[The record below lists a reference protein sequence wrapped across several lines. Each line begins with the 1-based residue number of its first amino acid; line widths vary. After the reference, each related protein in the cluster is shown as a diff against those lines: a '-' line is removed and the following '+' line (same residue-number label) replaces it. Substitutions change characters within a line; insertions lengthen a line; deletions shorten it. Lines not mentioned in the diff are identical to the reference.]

1 MTENFQGLSDLRA
14 AVAAIAS
21 AGTPSEIF
29 RALLEG
35 GACGAPR
42 TTVLLLRERRWKGWG
57 GSGHGA
63 AALAALR
70 SLALPDDH
78 PWLAR
83 LAASEEPWLPAR
95 PGDDLPRFGQAPAE
109 AAFGVSVRVGGKAVA
124 ALMAE
129 RGPGEGPWQP
139 EALALLVD
147 AARLRLELD
156 LAWRRLRAAGPALT
170 EAPLEPRVPAE
181 ETDRSAVATQ
191 MSPWTDAPSR
201 PAAEPDPGAEEV
213 RRFARLVATDIR
225 LYNEEAVVH
234 GRQQRD
240 LAQRLGEQLHRG
252 RESFV
257 QRFPELGEDG
267 LRILRDSYV
276 QVLAGGDESLIPAD

>member
-1 MTENFQGLSDLRA
+1 MTGNFQGLSALQA

-21 AGTPSEIF
+21 AKTPSEIF

-35 GACGAPR
+35 AACGAPR

-57 GSGHGA
+57 GSGHDA

-70 SLALPDDH
+70 ALALPDDH
-78 PWLAR
+78 AWLAR
-83 LAASEEPWLPAR
+83 LAVSAEPWLPAG

-109 AAFGVSVRVGGKAVA
+109 AAFGVSVRAGGKAVA
-124 ALMAE
+124 ALIAE
-129 RGPGEGPWQP
+129 RGPGQGPWQP
-139 EALALLVD
+139 EALAVLVD

-156 LAWRRLRAAGPALT
+156 LAWRRLRAAGSALT
-170 EAPLEPRVPAE
+170 EAPLEPRTGME
-181 ETDRSAVATQ
+181 TTDRSAVATQ
-191 MSPWTDAPSR
+191 LSPWSDQPAP
-201 PAAEPDPGAEEV
+201 PAPEPDPRVDEV
-213 RRFARLVATDIR
+213 RRFAKLVATDIR

-257 QRFPELGEDG
+257 QRFPELGADG

-276 QVLAGGDESLIPAD
+276 QVLAGGDDSLIPAD